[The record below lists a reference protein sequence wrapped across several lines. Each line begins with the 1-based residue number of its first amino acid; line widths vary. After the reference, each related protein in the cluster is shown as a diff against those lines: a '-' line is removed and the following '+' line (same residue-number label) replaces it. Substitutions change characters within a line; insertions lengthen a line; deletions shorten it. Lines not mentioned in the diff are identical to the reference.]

1 MTTTISPMTS
11 TLQGHTACQVM
22 TMPMQM
28 ADGSVRQQ
36 VYLVPFYGPIPAQTT
51 VLTSLQQLQ
60 QFMPPAQA
68 GPTLVP
74 SPQPQKAPNATPIQ
88 IVSPSPVQIAAKNT
102 QRTDDTS
109 GKLDTVDA
117 NGATN
122 ENKVLT
128 GGESSATSPSIP
140 SAATVEEC
148 SKTKNG
154 SESLVDQDSED
165 QTHVISNVQ
174 GPVESSETVEVPP
187 QAPTQINEEQPLEAK
202 VSSKFPIA
210 SEEFPQLHAGSR
222 SRENS
227 AHSNEIISREESI
240 HTSSESGDS
249 QNSDFSKE
257 FSKAFVYKTMKRAR
271 VRVDKTSTSDEVG
284 ILDAGKYVHIVFVEG
299 KKGRIVEPLNGWV
312 SMRKNKKAILTQ
324 VFNNFEA
331 PTVILSNLD
340 PSLTREKD
348 VLNFLRKQDCRPT
361 RCIWQKKDDFV
372 TVFFTKHKDASKLV
386 RGKFVCN
393 NTELKAVWADGYAKT
408 VQL

>member
-1 MTTTISPMTS
+1 
-11 TLQGHTACQVM
+11 
-22 TMPMQM
+22 
-28 ADGSVRQQ
+28 
-36 VYLVPFYGPIPAQTT
+36 
-51 VLTSLQQLQ
+51 
-60 QFMPPAQA
+60 
-68 GPTLVP
+68 
-74 SPQPQKAPNATPIQ
+74 
-88 IVSPSPVQIAAKNT
+88 
-102 QRTDDTS
+102 
-109 GKLDTVDA
+109 VDA

>member
-1 MTTTISPMTS
+1 
-11 TLQGHTACQVM
+11 
-22 TMPMQM
+22 MPMQM

-109 GKLDTVDA
+109 GKLDSVDA

-174 GPVESSETVEVPP
+174 VPVESSETVEVPP
-187 QAPTQINEEQPLEAK
+187 QAPTQINEEQSLEAK
-202 VSSKFPIA
+202 VHPSSKFPIA
-210 SEEFPQLHAGSR
+210 SEEFPQLHDGSR

-284 ILDAGKYVHIVFVEG
+284 ILDAGKYVHIVFVEGG

-393 NTELKAVWADGYAKT
+393 NTKLKAVWADGYAKT